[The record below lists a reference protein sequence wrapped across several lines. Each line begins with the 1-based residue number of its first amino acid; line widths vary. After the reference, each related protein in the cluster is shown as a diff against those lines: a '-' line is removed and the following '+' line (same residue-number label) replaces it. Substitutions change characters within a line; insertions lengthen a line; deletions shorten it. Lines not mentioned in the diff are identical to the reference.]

1 MESLIMFAEYFK
13 KTGIIPLVIISVIVI
28 SGCTE
33 SRNVNPGEEVAII
46 SKALEDSTSRYY
58 ADFNNYPA
66 DLKSLPIGMFDSG
79 TGGLT
84 VLEQFLA
91 MDSFNNST
99 GEESPDGVPDFAGE
113 EFIYLADQ
121 ANMPYGVYS
130 SQNKTDYLRELIIK
144 DALFLTTGSKRTKV
158 VVIACNTATA
168 FGLEDVSRML
178 QLSSTGV
185 KAIGVIDAG
194 VEGAM
199 SRISPDEKSFAVGV
213 LATVGTIA
221 SGGYENSII
230 RYSKER
236 GYTSDFRVVNQ
247 GGAGFAEAVD
257 SENDYISKDAKEV
270 RENYRGPRFGDS
282 IGIQRELLSLYNFDT
297 MGNSLLIKRD
307 KNGDIQDIQ
316 LNSSGNYARF
326 HMVSLLEKHRLNN
339 PGVIMK
345 SIILGSTHYPYL
357 EDTLREVIAE
367 LREYSQDG
375 TKPYE
380 SILDAD
386 IDFIDPAVNTAK
398 ETFKLLFAQKMLK
411 RESSTNKLEAFI
423 SVPHIDLPK
432 ESKDSSGNL
441 IFSFKYGRDIGSEI
455 PTVSVT
461 PFSKVNIH
469 RDNLTRI
476 EQRLPL
482 SYSLIKTNME

>member
-1 MESLIMFAEYFK
+1 MFADCFK
-13 KTGIIPLVIISVIVI
+13 KSGIIRLVVISVMLFAGCKESQNVI
-28 SGCTE
+28 
-33 SRNVNPGEEVAII
+33 PGEEVAII
-46 SKALEDSTSRYY
+46 TKALEDSTSVYY
-58 ADFNNYPA
+58 AHYDSYPT

-91 MDSFNNST
+91 MDSFNNTT
-99 GEESPDGVPDFAGE
+99 GVESPDGVPDFDRE

-178 QLSSTGV
+178 QLTSTGV
-185 KAIGVIDAG
+185 NVIGVIDAG

-221 SGGYENSII
+221 SGGYEKSII
-230 RYSKER
+230 KYSKQR
-236 GYTSDFRVVNQ
+236 GYSGDIRVVNQ

-257 SENDYISKDAKEV
+257 SEVDYISKSAIEV

-282 IGIQRELLSLYNFDT
+282 IGIQKSLLSLYNFDMT
-297 MGNSLLIKRD
+297 GNSLLVKRD
-307 KNGDIQDIQ
+307 KKGDIEDIQ

-326 HMVSLLEKHRLNN
+326 HMVSLLERHRLEN
-339 PGVIMK
+339 PGVVMK
-345 SIILGSTHYPYL
+345 SIILGCTHYPYL
-357 EDTLREVIAE
+357 EDTLREVIKE
-367 LREYSQDG
+367 LREYSQGDSN
-375 TKPYE
+375 PYE
-380 SILDAD
+380 SILDAEVV
-386 IDFIDPAVNTAK
+386 FIDPAVNTAK
-398 ETFKLLFAQKMLK
+398 ETFKLLFAQNILK
-411 RESSTNKLEAFI
+411 RERSGNRVDAYI
-423 SVPHIDLPK
+423 SIPHNNLPK
-432 ESKDSSGNL
+432 EAKDLNGNL
-441 IFSFKYGRDIGSEI
+441 IFNFKYGRDTGSEI
-455 PTVSVT
+455 PSVTIT
-461 PFSKVNIH
+461 PFSKTNIN

-482 SYSLIKTNME
+482 TYSLIKNILE

>member
-1 MESLIMFAEYFK
+1 MFADCFK
-13 KTGIIPLVIISVIVI
+13 KSGIIQLVVVSVMPF

-33 SRNVNPGEEVAII
+33 SRSVNPAEEVAII
-46 SKALEDSTSRYY
+46 TKALEESTSIYY

-91 MDSFNNST
+91 MDSFNNTT
-99 GEESPDGVPDFAGE
+99 GAESADGVPDFDGE

-158 VVIACNTATA
+158 IVIACNTATA

-178 QLSSTGV
+178 QLSATGV

-199 SRISPDEKSFAVGV
+199 SRISPDERSFAVGV

-221 SGGYENSII
+221 SGGYEKSII
-230 RYSKER
+230 KYSKQR
-236 GYTSDFRVVNQ
+236 GYNGDIRVVNQ

-257 SENDYISKDAKEV
+257 SEADYISKNAKEV
-270 RENYRGPRFGDS
+270 RESYRGPRFGDS
-282 IGIQRELLSLYNFDT
+282 IGIQRALLSRYNFDT
-297 MGNSLLIKRD
+297 TGNSLLIKRD
-307 KNGDIQDIQ
+307 ENGDIEDIQ

-326 HMVSLLEKHRLNN
+326 HMVSLLERHRLEN
-339 PGVIMK
+339 PGVVMK
-345 SIILGSTHYPYL
+345 SIILGCTHYPYL
-357 EDTLREVIAE
+357 EDTLKEVIAE
-367 LREYSQDG
+367 LREYTQGDA
-375 TKPYE
+375 KPYE
-380 SILDAD
+380 SILDAE
-386 IDFIDPAVNTAK
+386 IAFIDPAVNTAK
-398 ETFKLLFAQKMLK
+398 ETFKLLFAQNMLK
-411 RESSTNKLEAFI
+411 RENSGNRVDAFI
-423 SVPHIDLPK
+423 SVPHKDLPN
-432 ESKDSSGNL
+432 EAKDSNGNL
-441 IFSFKYGRDIGSEI
+441 VFDFKYGRDTGSDI
-455 PTVSVT
+455 PSVTIT
-461 PFSKVNIH
+461 PFSKTNIN

-482 SYSLIKTNME
+482 SYSFLKKKYEVDDL

>member
-1 MESLIMFAEYFK
+1 MFVDYFK
-13 KTGIIPLVIISVIVI
+13 KSGIIQLVIISAMLIP
-28 SGCTE
+28 GCKE
-33 SRNVNPGEEVAII
+33 SRNVNPSEEVAII
-46 SKALEDSTSRYY
+46 TKALEDSTSVYY
-58 ADFNNYPA
+58 ADFNSYPE
-66 DLKSLPIGMFDSG
+66 DLKNLPVGMFDSG

-91 MDSFNNST
+91 MDSFNNAT
-99 GEESPDGVPDFAGE
+99 GEESPDGVPDFSGE

-144 DALFLTTGSKRTKV
+144 DALFLTSGSKRAKV
-158 VVIACNTATA
+158 IVIACNTATA

-199 SRISPDEKSFAVGV
+199 SRISPEEKSFAVGV
-213 LATVGTIA
+213 LATVGTIS
-221 SGGYENSII
+221 SGGYEKSIV

-236 GYTSDFRVVNQ
+236 GYKGDIRVVNQ

-257 SENDYISKDAKEV
+257 SETDYISKDAKEV
-270 RENYRGPRFGDS
+270 RENYRGPRFRDTL
-282 IGIQRELLSLYNFDT
+282 GIQRELLSLYNFDT
-297 MGNSLLIKRD
+297 TGNSLLIKRD
-307 KNGDIQDIQ
+307 KNEDIEDIQ

-339 PGVIMK
+339 PGVMMK
-345 SIILGSTHYPYL
+345 SIILGCTHYPYL

-367 LREYSQDG
+367 LREYSQG
-375 TKPYE
+375 GIKPYE
-380 SILDAD
+380 SILDSE
-386 IDFIDPAVNTAK
+386 IVFIDPAVNTAK
-398 ETFKLLFAQKMLK
+398 ETFKLLFAQNMLK

-432 ESKDSSGNL
+432 EAKDSNGNFV
-441 IFSFKYGRDIGSEI
+441 FSFKYGRDVGSETG
-455 PTVSVT
+455 TVSIT
-461 PFSKVNIH
+461 PFSKTNIH
-469 RDNLTRI
+469 RDNLIRI

-482 SYSLIKTNME
+482 SYSLIKNNME

>member
-1 MESLIMFAEYFK
+1 MFADCFK
-13 KTGIIPLVIISVIVI
+13 KSGIIQLVFISVILL

-46 SKALEDSTSRYY
+46 SKALEDSTSVYY
-58 ADFNNYPA
+58 ANFNNYPA
-66 DLKSLPIGMFDSG
+66 DLKSLPVGMFDSG

-84 VLEQFLA
+84 VLEQFLVI
-91 MDSFNNST
+91 DSFNNTT
-99 GEESPDGVPDFAGE
+99 GVEYPDGVPDFDGE

-178 QLSSTGV
+178 QFSSTGV

-199 SRISPDEKSFAVGV
+199 SRISHDEKSFAVGV

-221 SGGYENSII
+221 SGGYERSII
-230 RYSKER
+230 KYSKQM
-236 GYTSDFRVVNQ
+236 GYTGDIRVVNQ

-257 SENDYISKDAKEV
+257 SEVDYISKNATEV

-282 IGIQRELLSLYNFDT
+282 IGIQRALLSLYNFDT
-297 MGNSLLIKRD
+297 TGNSLLVKRD
-307 KNGDIQDIQ
+307 KNGDIEDIQ

-326 HMVSLLEKHRLNN
+326 HMVSLLERHRLEN
-339 PGVIMK
+339 PGVVMK
-345 SIILGSTHYPYL
+345 SIILGCTHYPYL

-367 LREYSQDG
+367 LRDYSQGDI
-375 TKPYE
+375 KPYE
-380 SILDAD
+380 SILDAE
-386 IDFIDPAVNTAK
+386 ILFIDPAVNTAK
-398 ETFKLLFAQKMLK
+398 ETFKLLFAQNLLK
-411 RESSTNKLEAFI
+411 RESSGNRVDAFI
-423 SVPHIDLPK
+423 SVPHNDLPK
-432 ESKDSSGNL
+432 EAKDSSGNL
-441 IFSFKYGRDIGSEI
+441 TFNFKYGRDTGSEV
-455 PTVSVT
+455 PSVTVT
-461 PFSKVNIH
+461 PFSKANIN

-482 SYSLIKTNME
+482 SYSLLKNNIE

>member
-1 MESLIMFAEYFK
+1 MFADWFK
-13 KTGIIPLVIISVIVI
+13 KSGIIQLFIISALLF

-33 SRNVNPGEEVAII
+33 SRSVKQAEEVALIT
-46 SKALEDSTSRYY
+46 KALEDSTSVYY
-58 ADFNNYPA
+58 ASFNSYPK

-91 MDSFNNST
+91 MDSFNNKT
-99 GEESPDGVPDFAGE
+99 GEESPDGVPDFDGE
-113 EFIYLADQ
+113 DFIYLADQ

-178 QLSSTGV
+178 QQSSTGV
-185 KAIGVIDAG
+185 NVIGVIDAG

-199 SRISPDEKSFAVGV
+199 SKISPNQGSFAVGV

-221 SGGYENSII
+221 SGGYEKSII
-230 RYSKER
+230 RYSKQR
-236 GYTSDFRVVNQ
+236 GYTADIRVVNQ

-257 SENDYISKDAKEV
+257 SEADYISKNAKEV
-270 RENYRGPRFGDS
+270 RDNYRGPRFRDS
-282 IGIQRELLSLYNFDT
+282 LGIDQKLLSLYNFDT
-297 MGNSLLIKRD
+297 KGNSLLIKRD
-307 KNGDIQDIQ
+307 KNGEIEDIQ

-326 HMVSLLEKHRLNN
+326 HMVSLLEKHRVNN
-339 PGVIMK
+339 PGVVMK
-345 SIILGSTHYPYL
+345 SIILGCTHYPYL

-367 LREYSQDG
+367 LREYSQGDV
-375 TKPYE
+375 KPYE
-380 SILDAD
+380 SIIDAG
-386 IDFIDPAVNTAK
+386 IDFVDPAVNTAK
-398 ETFKLLFAQKMLK
+398 ETFKLLYAQNLLRK
-411 RESSTNKLEAFI
+411 ESNGNRVNAYI
-423 SVPHIDLPK
+423 SVPHKDVPK
-432 ESKDSSGNL
+432 EAKDSSGNL
-441 IFSFKYGRDIGSEI
+441 IFNFKYGRDTGSEI
-455 PTVSVT
+455 PTVTIT
-461 PFSKVNIH
+461 PFSKANING
-469 RDNLTRI
+469 DNITRI

-482 SYSLIKTNME
+482 SYSLIKNNME